1 MDAEGI
7 GDQRKRIAAVVCT
20 GWPLLVNIAKP
31 YMLFLRGFQFSD
43 LCLSG
48 NGTREGGARIRVI
61 PRDQEQRRE
70 IDVANKTAKV
80 VRFHALGGPEVLKIQ
95 EEPIPEPGKGE
106 VRLDVK
112 AIGLNRAEVMFRKGQ
127 YLESPGLPSKL
138 GYEAAGVVAAV
149 GPDVDKS
156 WLGKKASTVPAF
168 LMTQYGVYG
177 EVALVPA
184 SALAVYPEKLTPE
197 EGTSIWM
204 QYLTA
209 YGALIAHAQ
218 ITRGDFVIITAAS
231 SSVGIAAIEMV
242 KAEGAISI
250 AATRTSKKKV
260 TLLEVGATHVIATQE
275 EDFVARVK
283 EITGGRGARVI
294 FDPIA
299 GKGIE
304 LLGQAAAVGGTI
316 FEYGALAP
324 EPTPFPLFT
333 ALSKGL
339 SVRGYTLR
347 EILSV
352 PKLRA
357 RAEQYVSDRVEAGN
371 FKPRIDRVFP
381 FAEIVEA
388 HRYME
393 SNEQIGKIVVTV

>member
-1 MDAEGI
+1 
-7 GDQRKRIAAVVCT
+7 
-20 GWPLLVNIAKP
+20 
-31 YMLFLRGFQFSD
+31 
-43 LCLSG
+43 
-48 NGTREGGARIRVI
+48 
-61 PRDQEQRRE
+61 
-70 IDVANKTAKV
+70 VANKTAKV
-80 VRFHALGGPEVLKIQ
+80 VRFHTLGGPEVLKIQ

-106 VRLDVK
+106 VRLNVK
-112 AIGLNRAEVMFRKGQ
+112 AIGLNRAEVMFRKGR
-127 YLESPGLPSKL
+127 YLESPVLPSKL

-168 LMTQYGVYG
+168 LMTHYGVYG
-177 EVALVPA
+177 EVAIVPA
-184 SALAVYPEKLTPE
+184 SALAAYPDKLTPE

-218 ITRGDFVIITAAS
+218 ITKRDFVIITAAS
-231 SSVGIAAIEMV
+231 SSVGIAAIQLV

-250 AATRTSKKKV
+250 ATTRTSKKKA
-260 TLLEVGATHVIATQE
+260 TLVEVGATHVIATQE
-275 EDFVARVK
+275 EDFIARVK
-283 EITGGRGARVI
+283 EITGDKGARVI

-299 GKGIE
+299 GKGVE
-304 LLGQAAAVGGTI
+304 LLAQAAAVGGTV

-339 SVRGYTLR
+339 SIRGYTLR
-347 EILSV
+347 EVLYD

-357 RAEQYVSDRVEAGN
+357 KAEEYVFDHVKTGN